1 MDLSACSLADQIH
14 LIAEASKAAYALRA
28 AEFGDPANMRV
39 TAGALL
45 DDDRIRAAAKR
56 IQCDRAQGVDFGAV
70 SNGVLDGAEQW
81 RAAAQSRYQLPI
93 ALGPS

>member
-1 MDLSACSLADQIH
+1 VWFGRSDPFDRR
-14 LIAEASKAAYALRA
+14 SKEAAYALRYV
-28 AEFGDPANMRV
+28 EFGDPANMRV
-39 TAGALL
+39 TAMRYSTMIASVPRHQ
-45 DDDRIRAAAKR
+45 RIRR
-56 IQCDRAQGVDFGAV
+56 DRTQGVDFGAV